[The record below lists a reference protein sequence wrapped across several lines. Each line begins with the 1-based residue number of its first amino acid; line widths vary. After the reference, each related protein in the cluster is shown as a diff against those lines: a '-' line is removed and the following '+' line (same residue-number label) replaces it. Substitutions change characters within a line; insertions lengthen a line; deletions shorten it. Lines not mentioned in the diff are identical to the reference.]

1 VVEVVYQSAFHL
13 EMNQNNVFFIFDSTS
28 RRSKIT
34 KKINLK
40 QKKKSKARLGLIE
53 TIFLK

>member
-40 QKKKSKARLGLIE
+40 QKKKIKSAVG
-53 TIFLK
+53 TN